1 MHWTVLAPVFG
12 ADGKTEQYRALTYRQ
27 NLRAREYAD
36 SMAETNQTPQEVADT
51 KGFVEWANTGDME
64 RKERITSGM
73 GDLRTCCH

>member
-12 ADGKTEQYRALTYRQ
+12 ADGKTEQYRAL
-27 NLRAREYAD
+27 
-36 SMAETNQTPQEVADT
+36 TPQEVADT